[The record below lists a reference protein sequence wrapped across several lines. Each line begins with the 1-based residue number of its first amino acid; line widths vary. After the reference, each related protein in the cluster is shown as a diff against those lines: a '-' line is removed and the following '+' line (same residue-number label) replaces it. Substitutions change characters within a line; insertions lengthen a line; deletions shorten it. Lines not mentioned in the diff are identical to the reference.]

1 MREENEKTKQNKTKQ
16 NKTKQNKTKQTNKQT
31 NKQANKK
38 NFCNNN
44 KMKWHEYLTMDQKP
58 KKVAPLQIINRR

>member
-1 MREENEKTKQNKTKQ
+1 MKKTKQNKTKQ
-16 NKTKQNKTKQTNKQT
+16 

-44 KMKWHEYLTMDQKP
+44 KMKWYEYLTMDQKP
-58 KKVAPLQIINRR
+58 KNVAPM

>member
-1 MREENEKTKQNKTKQ
+1 MREENEKKKQNKTKQ
-16 NKTKQNKTKQTNKQT
+16 NKQTNI
-31 NKQANKK
+31 QANKK

-58 KKVAPLQIINRR
+58 KKVAPM

>member
-1 MREENEKTKQNKTKQ
+1 MREENEKKKKQNKTKQ
-16 NKTKQNKTKQTNKQT
+16 NKQTSKQ
-31 NKQANKK
+31 K

-58 KKVAPLQIINRR
+58 KKVAPM

>member
-1 MREENEKTKQNKTKQ
+1 MKKQNKTKQ
-16 NKTKQNKTKQTNKQT
+16 NKTNKQTNKQT
-31 NKQANKK
+31 KK

-58 KKVAPLQIINRR
+58 KKVAPM

>member
-1 MREENEKTKQNKTKQ
+1 MREENEKKKNKTKQ
-16 NKTKQNKTKQTNKQT
+16 NKT

-58 KKVAPLQIINRR
+58 KKVAPM

>member
-1 MREENEKTKQNKTKQ
+1 MKKIKRNK
-16 NKTKQNKTKQTNKQT
+16 TNKQT
-31 NKQANKK
+31 SKQKK

-58 KKVAPLQIINRR
+58 KKVAPM